1 MMGVFTRNQD
11 LPYMEYKNKGDL
23 SGKYPVYIHAFE
35 NFEAR
40 SAFDQIV
47 LKKSWNGLRI
57 LGLRAS
63 FGLWV
68 LGSGWARAY
77 EYFVFGY

>member
-1 MMGVFTRNQD
+1 MMGVFTRYQD

-47 LKKSWNGLRI
+47 LKKELEWSQNSWASGLIWALGFGLR
-57 LGLRAS
+57 
-63 FGLWV
+63 
-68 LGSGWARAY
+68 LGSGL
-77 EYFVFGY
+77 